1 MVLTT
6 SEASSSVEGRF
17 GVVEEEEGISSDLR
31 QEVKEVWRG
40 LEEVRGRGRDGKDK
54 WKLVSWE

>member
-6 SEASSSVEGRF
+6 SEASSSVEGKF
-17 GVVEEEEGISSDLR
+17 DVVEEEGISGDLR
-31 QEVKEVWRG
+31 
-40 LEEVRGRGRDGKDK
+40 EEVEEVLRGIEEGRGRWRDGKDK